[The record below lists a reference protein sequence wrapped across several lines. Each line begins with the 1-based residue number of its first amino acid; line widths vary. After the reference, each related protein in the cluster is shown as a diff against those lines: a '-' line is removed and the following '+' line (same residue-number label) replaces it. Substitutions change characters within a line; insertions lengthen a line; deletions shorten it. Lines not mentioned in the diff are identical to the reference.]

1 MSAKFRENKITS
13 PEACRTQKGPPPV
26 YAVYMLTPPGA
37 QHRPELSARA
47 IAACGVSL
55 ADREGLESVSMR
67 RIAETLG
74 VSPMALYR
82 HVGNRESL
90 LLAMAGL
97 AARRTELI
105 PPPPASWQVML
116 RTMAESL
123 WEGFVQHP
131 WLLQI
136 VLGPSRLLDMAPTG
150 ELEHLLRALQDA
162 GLSDEE
168 CFDCVVGISAVVI
181 GTSTLALAANPG
193 PGVHRPSRPNAVV
206 RFNDDD
212 DGGAEPESMASAFR
226 RRGITYDASR
236 RSLDYAVDS
245 FLRGIQA
252 RTHEN
257 LRTAQNTPS
266 DPEKE
271 QQ

>member
-1 MSAKFRENKITS
+1 MTT
-13 PEACRTQKGPPPV
+13 PEQR
-26 YAVYMLTPPGA
+26 
-37 QHRPELSARA
+37 RPELSAHA
-47 IAACGVSL
+47 IAACGVTL

-67 RIAETLG
+67 RIAEALG

-82 HVGNRESL
+82 HVENREAL
-90 LLAMAGL
+90 LLAMAGQT
-97 AARRTELI
+97 ARHSALI
-105 PPPPASWQVML
+105 PLPPASWQEML
-116 RTMAESL
+116 RQLAVSL

-136 VLGPSRLLDMAPTG
+136 VLGPSRLLDMAPTA

-162 GLSDEE
+162 GLSSEE

-193 PGVHRPSRPNAVV
+193 PGANRPSRPNAVV
-206 RFNDDD
+206 RLEGVGNKDGDSDNDR
-212 DGGAEPESMASAFR
+212 DGDRDKADGSLAAAFR

-236 RSLDYAVDS
+236 RSLDFAVDS

-252 RTHEN
+252 RIEQP
-257 LRTAQNTPS
+257 RAAQQPPS
-266 DPEKE
+266 ATMKE